1 MVHIILLLQFVF
13 VHNYQDQ
20 AMDQFL
26 FLNQLLII
34 SVPLG
39 SDSTPL
45 IILDAVRRMGHGVVR
60 ALAVI
65 VSHNSISHSLVLLI
79 QCIY

>member
-1 MVHIILLLQFVF
+1 MF

-20 AMDQFL
+20 AMDQLL
-26 FLNQLLII
+26 FVNQLLTI

-45 IILDAVRRMGHGVVR
+45 ITLDAVRRMGHGVAR

-65 VSHNSISHSLVLLI
+65 VSHNSISNSLVLLI
-79 QCIY
+79 WCIY